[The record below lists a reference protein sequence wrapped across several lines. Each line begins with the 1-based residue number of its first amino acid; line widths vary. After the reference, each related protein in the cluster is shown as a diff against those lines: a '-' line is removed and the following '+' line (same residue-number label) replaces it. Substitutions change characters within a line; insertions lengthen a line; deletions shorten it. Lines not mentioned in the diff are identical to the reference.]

1 MNTLAQTPRG
11 SVRLPTIAILLTLL
25 IAADV
30 AFAAL
35 TVTETIIPSFGLIF
49 GGPSGR
55 QFILNTDGTITGTD
69 AADYVSGAVAG
80 EVEVKKTGGKVF
92 PAHIVAENI
101 STVGGLSV
109 AAILCK
115 FHNDPQTTCSGSG
128 ISVSL
133 QGKRRLLLG
142 VDMSTTQVHAGGT
155 SGVSFDITVTLL

>member
-1 MNTLAQTPRG
+1 M
-11 SVRLPTIAILLTLL
+11 VILLTLL
-25 IAADV
+25 IAADA

-35 TVTETIIPSFGLIF
+35 TVTETITPSFGLIL

-55 QFILNTDGTITGTD
+55 QFILNTDGTITGAN
-69 AADYVSGAVAG
+69 AADYISGAVAG

-92 PAHIVAENI
+92 PAYIVAENI

-109 AAILCK
+109 AAVLCK

-142 VDMSTTQVHAGGT
+142 VNMSTTQIHSGGT
-155 SGVSFDITVTLL
+155 SSVSFDITVTLL

>member
-1 MNTLAQTPRG
+1 
-11 SVRLPTIAILLTLL
+11 LTL
-25 IAADV
+25 
-30 AFAAL
+30 
-35 TVTETIIPSFGLIF
+35 TETISPGFGMIY

-80 EVEVKKTGGKVF
+80 EVEIKKTGGKVF

-115 FHNDPQTTCSGSG
+115 FHSDPQTTCSGSG

-142 VDMSTTQVHAGGT
+142 VDMSTTQVHSGGT
-155 SGVSFDITVTLL
+155 SSVSFDITVILL

>member
-11 SVRLPTIAILLTLL
+11 SVRLPTIAIFLTLL
-25 IAADV
+25 TSADA

-35 TVTETIIPSFGLIF
+35 TVTEVISPSFGLIF

-92 PAHIVAENI
+92 TAHIVAENI

-109 AAILCK
+109 AAVLCK

-142 VDMSTTQVHAGGT
+142 INMSTTQFHSGGT
-155 SGVSFDITVTLL
+155 SSVSFDITVTLL